1 MTRSKRRVISC
12 EEAMTDTGPGEVP
25 GSVQI
30 IPVEGLPEV
39 APGDE
44 IETMIA
50 EAIGSS
56 LGTLRE
62 SDIIVVTHKVVSK
75 AEGQLVD
82 LTDVTPSPFAQKW
95 AGEWGKDPR
104 QVEVVLT
111 EAKKIVRMHRGLVI
125 AETEHGFVCANA
137 GVDASNA
144 GEDMVV
150 LLPRD
155 PDASAGR
162 IRKALTAR
170 FFPDAGP
177 DDNPVAVIIT
187 DSFGRV
193 WRNGIVNVA
202 IGVAGINPFVDY
214 RGQHDPDGYELR
226 ATVLAVADEL
236 AGAAELVMHKIHRRP
251 VAVIRGYERQGIQ
264 APGTGRDLVMPAERN
279 LFP

>member
-1 MTRSKRRVISC
+1 MS
-12 EEAMTDTGPGEVP
+12 DTGSGEVP
-25 GSVQI
+25 GTVQI

-44 IETMIA
+44 IDAMIA
-50 EAIGSS
+50 EAIVSS
-56 LGTLRE
+56 VGELRE
-62 SDIIVVTHKVVSK
+62 SDIVVVTHKVVSK
-75 AEGQLVD
+75 AEGQLVE
-82 LTDVTPSPFAQKW
+82 LSTVTPSPFARTW
-95 AGEWGKDPR
+95 AETWGKDPR
-104 QVEVVLT
+104 QVEVVLS
-111 EAKKIVRMHRGLVI
+111 ESKKIVRMHRGLVI
-125 AETEHGFVCANA
+125 AETEHGFICANA

-150 LLPRD
+150 LLPKD
-155 PDASAGR
+155 PDASAER
-162 IRKALTAR
+162 IRQALTKR

-177 DDNPVAVIIT
+177 DDHPVAVIVT

-264 APGTGRDLVMPAERN
+264 EPGTGQDLVMPAERN